1 MPQPSPIHDLIGV
14 GLGPANLA
22 LALALRES
30 NADFRILERK
40 PCFGWHRGML
50 LADATMQIPFLKDL
64 VTQRDPTSPY
74 SFLCYLQARGRLD
87 AFVNLRAFHPTRRE
101 FHDYLEWCAQQVAD
115 QIAYSNTVVG
125 IDVAPDALPGRPV
138 TELVVRLRH
147 GGFVRQVR
155 TRAVSLALG
164 IAPRMPNGIPNDS
177 RICHTANLLPYLEA
191 AQPAPGARFAVIGG
205 GQSAAE
211 AVMHLLDRDP
221 TAEVHAVMTA
231 FGFLPADDTPFVNE
245 VFAPGNVDAFYAMS
259 PDMRAAVRERH
270 ANTNY
275 GVADPEIIAALYERT
290 YREQVE
296 GRRRLHL
303 ARLSRL
309 VSAAPQQSGLELHIE
324 DCVGGNI
331 RRLGVDHLICGTGYE
346 PVAPQNLFSDAL
358 RALVHVDA
366 GGKPA
371 LLRDYRVRTDPRLR
385 AAIYLQGDCEQTH
398 GLSATLLSNLAVR
411 AGEIRDSF
419 LRRAADTGNSGYA
432 ETGT

>member
-1 MPQPSPIHDLIGV
+1 MPQPLSIHDMIGV

-22 LALALRES
+22 LALALREG
-30 NADFRILERK
+30 NADFCFFERK

-50 LADATMQIPFLKDL
+50 LENATMQIPFLKDL
-64 VTQRDPTSPY
+64 VTQRDPTSRY
-74 SFLCYLQARGRLD
+74 SFLCYLKARGRLD

-115 QIAYSNTVVG
+115 NVAYKSTVTG
-125 IDVAPDALPGRPV
+125 IDIGQNRSAGGPV
-138 TELVVRLRH
+138 TELIVRLRQ
-147 GGFVRQVR
+147 GEFVRQIR
-155 TRAVSLALG
+155 TRAVSLGLG
-164 IAPRMPNGIPNDS
+164 ITPKMPDGIPQGP
-177 RICHTANLLPYLEA
+177 RVCHTANLLPYLES
-191 AQPAPGARFAVIGG
+191 AQPAAGARFAVVGG

-245 VFAPGNVDAFYAMS
+245 VFAPDNVDAFYRMS
-259 PDMRAAVRERH
+259 PDMRAAVLERH

-275 GVADPEIIAALYERT
+275 GVADPEIIAALYQRV

-309 VSAAPQQSGLELHIE
+309 VSAAVRHSGLELHVE
-324 DCVGGNI
+324 DCIGGRA
-331 RRLGVDHLICGTGYE
+331 RRLEVDHLICATGYE
-346 PVAPQNLFSDAL
+346 PVAPESLFSDAL
-358 RALVHVDA
+358 RALVDTDA
-366 GGKPA
+366 QGKPA
-371 LLRDYRVRTDPRLR
+371 LLRDYRIRTDPRLQ
-385 AAIYLQGDCEQTH
+385 AAIYLQGDCEATH

-419 LRRAADTGNSGYA
+419 LGRAA
-432 ETGT
+432 ETGVGDYAEFGT

>member
-1 MPQPSPIHDLIGV
+1 MPQPLPLHDLIGV

-30 NADFRILERK
+30 KVDFRFFESK

-50 LADATMQIPFLKDL
+50 LENATMQIPFLKDL

-74 SFLCYLQARGRLD
+74 SFLCYLKARGRLD

-115 QIAYSNTVVG
+115 RVSYNSTVIG
-125 IDVAPDALPGRPV
+125 IDIAQSGASGGPL

-147 GGFVRQVR
+147 GEFVRQVR
-155 TRAVSLALG
+155 TRAVSLGLG
-164 IAPRMPNGIPNDS
+164 ITPKMPDAMPQDP
-177 RICHTANLLPYLEA
+177 RICHTANLLPHLEA
-191 AQPAPGARFAVIGG
+191 SEPAAGARFAVIGG

-221 TAEVHAVMTA
+221 TAEVHVVMTA

-245 VFAPGNVDAFYAMS
+245 VFAPDNVGAFYAMR
-259 PDMRAAVRERH
+259 PDLRAAVRTRH

-275 GVADPEIIAALYERT
+275 GVADPDIIAALYQRV
-290 YREQVE
+290 YRERVE
-296 GRRRLHL
+296 GRCRLHL

-309 VSAAPQQSGLELHIE
+309 VSTTARSSGLDLHIE
-324 DCVGGNI
+324 DCIGGNA
-331 RRLGVDHLICGTGYE
+331 RRLEVDHLICATGYE
-346 PVAPQNLFSDAL
+346 PVAPQRLFSDRL
-358 RALVHVDA
+358 RGLLDLDPE
-366 GGKPA
+366 GKPS

-385 AAIYLQGDCEQTH
+385 AAIYLQGDCEDTH

-419 LRRAADTGNSGYA
+419 LAQVADVGDSGYA
-432 ETGT
+432 EFGT

>member
-1 MPQPSPIHDLIGV
+1 MPHTSPTHDLIGI

-30 NADFRILERK
+30 NVDFRILERK
-40 PCFGWHRGML
+40 ACFGWHRGML
-50 LADATMQIPFLKDL
+50 LDDATMQIPFLKDL

-74 SFLCYLQARGRLD
+74 SFLCYLKARGRLD

-115 QIAYSNTVVG
+115 RTAYNNTVIG
-125 IDVAPDALPGRPV
+125 IDIPADVPPGGPV

-147 GGFVRQVR
+147 GEFVRQVR

-164 IAPRMPNGIPNDS
+164 ITPKLPQGIPHDP

-191 AQPAPGARFAVIGG
+191 SQPSRGARFAVIGG

-211 AVMHLLDRDP
+211 AAMHLLERDP
-221 TAEVHAVMTA
+221 TAEVHVVMTA

-245 VFAPGNVDAFYAMS
+245 IFAPDNVDAFYAMS
-259 PDMRAAVRERH
+259 PDMRAAVLERH

-275 GVADPEIIAALYERT
+275 GVADPDIIAALYQRT

-296 GRRRLHL
+296 GRRRFHL

-309 VSAAPQQSGLELHIE
+309 TGALPQQSGLELNIE

-331 RRLGVDHLICGTGYE
+331 RRLQVDHLICATGYE
-346 PVAPQNLFSDAL
+346 PVAPQSLFSDAL
-358 RALVHVDA
+358 RVLVDA
-366 GGKPA
+366 DPGGKPA
-371 LLRDYRVRTDPRLR
+371 LLRDYRIRTDPRLC
-385 AAIYLQGDCEQTH
+385 AAIYLQGDCEETH

-411 AGEIRDSF
+411 AGEIRASL
-419 LRRAADTGNSGYA
+419 LRRTADTGNGGYA
-432 ETGT
+432 EVGT